1 MNESYE
7 ITVTNA
13 PLPYTTETLLNQL
26 NTGNNLGTQLSTNL
40 CFCFCFVSAF
50 YILFLIKERESR
62 SKLLQFVSGVN
73 VWIFW
78 ISQFLWDILTFTLT
92 AVIVAC
98 TIACFQEDGFSTFGD
113 LGMFCFYC
121 GDQQSTV
128 IEEVSIF
135 TELKIIIQFVLYS
148 LFIISARY
156 FLVILIFGFSVLPFT
171 YLISLFFSEP
181 STGFGRVSILNIF
194 CGEY

>member
-113 LGMFCFYC
+113 LGMFFLLWR
-121 GDQQSTV
+121 STIDSYRRSV
-128 IEEVSIF
+128 HSHRIKDNNTICSVFSVYNFSSVFPGYTYIWLFCASIYVPDF
-135 TELKIIIQFVLYS
+135 
-148 LFIISARY
+148 
-156 FLVILIFGFSVLPFT
+156 VILLGTIHRFW
-171 YLISLFFSEP
+171 
-181 STGFGRVSILNIF
+181 
-194 CGEY
+194 